1 MCTSMFNAS
10 TKLPAPS
17 KGHSTRCMCLNA
29 LPRPT
34 PGLRTAITSIKPHRV
49 RSVIRVLVTSSVA
62 RPRQTSPDPDADP
75 FKASMSDSI
84 SVGRRCFTVR
94 DVSAGSCPNTGSQC
108 PNTSTGPPW
117 VEFMPSDS
125 DR

>member
-17 KGHSTRCMCLNA
+17 KGHSTRCMRLNA

-84 SVGRRCFTVR
+84 SAGGRCFTVR
-94 DVSAGSCPNTGSQC
+94 DVSASSCPNTRSQC
-108 PNTSTGPPW
+108 PNNPGPPW
-117 VEFMPSDS
+117 AVSSMSSDS

>member
-17 KGHSTRCMCLNA
+17 KGHPTRCMRLNA
-29 LPRPT
+29 LSRPT
-34 PGLRTAITSIKPHRV
+34 PGLRTAITSIKPHRA
-49 RSVIRVLVTSSVA
+49 RSVIRVLTN
-62 RPRQTSPDPDADP
+62 PDPDADP

-84 SVGRRCFTVR
+84 SAGGRCFTVR
-94 DVSAGSCPNTGSQC
+94 DVSAGSCPNTRSQC
-108 PNTSTGPPW
+108 PNNPGPPW
-117 VEFMPSDS
+117 AVSSMPSDS